1 MLWQAVRT
9 QTAKAKAVF
18 VVGTWGFLCLLLL
31 MTAGSK
37 SGNAVVIRIYAAIIG
52 FDVYLQFFQLV

>member
-1 MLWQAVRT
+1 M

-18 VVGTWGFLCLLLL
+18 CGRNMGFPLFV
-31 MTAGSK
+31 AFDGGGSK
-37 SGNAVVIRIYAAIIG
+37 SGDAVAIRIYAAIIG